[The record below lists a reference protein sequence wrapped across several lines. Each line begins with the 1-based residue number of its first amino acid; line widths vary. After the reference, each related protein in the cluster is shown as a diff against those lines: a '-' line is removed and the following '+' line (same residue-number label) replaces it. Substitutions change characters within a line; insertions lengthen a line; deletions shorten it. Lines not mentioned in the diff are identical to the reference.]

1 MMNNRF
7 QYGGQAVI
15 EGVMMRGRRSL
26 AIAVRRPSSQ
36 IVVDVRPVGGLSRR
50 FRLLRLPFVRGVVM
64 LVESLV
70 IGMQALMYSANQ
82 VVDEE
87 EEFSPLEL
95 AGTLALAFGL
105 FVLLFIVLPN
115 LAAVWFQRLTGTRV
129 VLSNLVEGVLRVL
142 IFLAYIVGISR
153 LRDIQRV
160 FEYHGA
166 EHKVIHAYE
175 SCGRPDAR
183 RAVGFSTRHPR
194 CGTGFLLIVMVI
206 AVFVFAIVGKPSL
219 PWLVLSRIVGIPL
232 IIGVSYEIGIKWLG
246 KHPDGF
252 IARFLLW
259 PGLQLQRL
267 TTREPTPDQLEV
279 AAAALEETM
288 RMDEVEYSALA
299 EAAART

>member
-7 QYGGQAVI
+7 QYGGQAII

-105 FVLLFIVLPN
+105 VVRLFIVLPN

-129 VLSNLVEGVLRVL
+129 VCR
-142 IFLAYIVGISR
+142 IWSR
-153 LRDIQRV
+153 ACSGFSSFRLYRGDIQVRDIQRV
-160 FEYHGA
+160 FEYT
-166 EHKVIHAYE
+166 
-175 SCGRPDAR
+175 AR
-183 RAVGFSTRHPR
+183 STR
-194 CGTGFLLIVMVI
+194 
-206 AVFVFAIVGKPSL
+206 
-219 PWLVLSRIVGIPL
+219 
-232 IIGVSYEIGIKWLG
+232 
-246 KHPDGF
+246 
-252 IARFLLW
+252 
-259 PGLQLQRL
+259 
-267 TTREPTPDQLEV
+267 
-279 AAAALEETM
+279 
-288 RMDEVEYSALA
+288 
-299 EAAART
+299 